1 MLFKKTS
8 LCEDVQ
14 MAAPEASNTAEERL
28 RRKVSQTVEDL
39 RLRQAGFILLQAHYF
54 LQEDSSSTDIRST
67 PEELMKKTEEVLAQG
82 KGPSFSD
89 VSTGSNV
96 LCFIPDGG
104 S

>member
-1 MLFKKTS
+1 
-8 LCEDVQ
+8 
-14 MAAPEASNTAEERL
+14 MAVPEASNTAEEKL
-28 RRKVSQTVEDL
+28 RRRVSQIVKDL
-39 RLRQAGFILLQAHYF
+39 RLRQAGFKLIQAHYF

-67 PEELMKKTEEVLAQG
+67 PEELINKTEEVVAQG

-96 LCFIPDGG
+96 LCFVPDGG